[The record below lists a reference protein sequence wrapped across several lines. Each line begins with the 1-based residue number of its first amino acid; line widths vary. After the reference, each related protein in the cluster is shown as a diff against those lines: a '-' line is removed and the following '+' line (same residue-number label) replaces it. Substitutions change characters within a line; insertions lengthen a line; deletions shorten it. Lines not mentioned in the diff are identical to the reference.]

1 MSDLRETAH
10 NSEAPTALLRV
21 RMSSSEARYAG
32 GLVDGA
38 SITALFG
45 DLATELSIRHD
56 GDEGLFRAYEEI
68 EFLAPVHAGDYIEAR
83 AWLLHVGH
91 TSRRVAFEAWKQ
103 ITAAPEAGDS
113 AAAVLPAPVLVA
125 RAVGTVVTPLER
137 QRRLPTT
144 A

>member
-1 MSDLRETAH
+1 MTSERNVPSPPDAQTAM
-10 NSEAPTALLRV
+10 LRV
-21 RMSSSEARYAG
+21 RMSASEARYAG

-68 EFLAPVHAGDYIEAR
+68 EFLAPVRAGDYIEAR

-113 AAAVLPAPVLVA
+113 AASVLPEPVLVA

-137 QRRLPTT
+137 QRLSAT